1 MTHPLRVTRT
11 PSRNRRLPWAFRS
24 ELLLV
29 PLLFVLPF
37 ITGCAYF
44 NTFYNAQKS
53 FNEGLRLKEQ
63 NQQVQAKA
71 KFDKAIEKSARVV
84 QRWPNSRWVDD
95 ALFLIGRSYFETGQY
110 GRAIRQ
116 FDGLLLAF
124 PKSRYTGPA
133 SLWRARAMLGEKR
146 FAEAMLALAT
156 VRRDWPREADAAA
169 YTAALALIEHGDT
182 ERGLDSLSVLLN
194 RSRRSRW
201 RTEALKLLADARF
214 DAGSYAEAER
224 NYREYLR
231 AAPDPRRR
239 AEVQLR
245 LAAALLE
252 QGKAAPAARAARE
265 VVGRYP
271 QLDDQANL
279 LLGRALAALGR
290 TDEAVTT
297 WRSVRGQNDYGAE
310 AMFRIGRHF
319 EASGDLATAR
329 ACYDTARLRRPE
341 SVWGINAARRGLLVE
356 ALDARNNNTRPAD
369 EALFLLAEAY
379 NAALG
384 EYQQALELYGQVSD
398 SFPDSPFAPQAM
410 LAQAWILRTPLRDSA
425 AAEPLLHR
433 LIARYPDSEH
443 ADEARRWLGL
453 PVPQRRTA
461 STALPEKADSTPPA
475 RSQPATPPLPDQP
488 EPKPEQPEQLQ
499 QLAGESTPAPEPARP
514 LPASD
519 TTPTTASQLLP
530 LYFDTDSAS
539 LRSDQ
544 LEKLRRNARLIQD
557 SITARIRL
565 VGHCDP
571 RGSESYNQ
579 ALGQRRAETVRAL
592 LIAEGINP
600 DRLEAASEGESRP
613 VTLDPRQYALNRR
626 VEFELR

>member
-1 MTHPLRVTRT
+1 MTHPLRVTRA
-11 PSRNRRLPWAFRS
+11 PDRNRRLPWAFRP

-29 PLLFVLPF
+29 PLLLVLPF
-37 ITGCAYF
+37 TTGCAYF
-44 NTFYNAQKS
+44 NTFYNARKS
-53 FNEGLRLKEQ
+53 FNEGLLLKEQ

-95 ALFLIGRSYFETGQY
+95 ALFLIGRSYYETGQY
-110 GRAIRQ
+110 GRAVRQ

-133 SLWRARAMLGEKR
+133 ALWRARAMLGEKR
-146 FAEAMLALAT
+146 FAEAMLALAA

-169 YTAALALIEHGDT
+169 YTAALALIENGDT
-182 ERGLDSLSVLLN
+182 ERGLDSLSVLLK

-239 AEVQLR
+239 AEAQLR

-252 QGKAAPAARAARE
+252 QNKAALAARTARE

-297 WRSVRGQNDYGAE
+297 WRSVRGQNEYGAE

-384 EYQQALELYGQVSD
+384 EYQQALELYGRVSD
-398 SFPDSPFAPQAM
+398 SFPDSPFAAQAL

-425 AAEPLLHR
+425 AAEPLLRR
-433 LIARYPDSEH
+433 LITTYPDSEY

-453 PVPQRRTA
+453 PVPLRPTA
-461 STALPEKADSTPPA
+461 STARPERADSTPPT
-475 RSQPATPPLPDQP
+475 RTPPEPPPPPTQP
-488 EPKPEQPEQLQ
+488 EPKPEQLQ
-499 QLAGESTPAPEPARP
+499 QPPGQSRKAVEPDRTRSA
-514 LPASD
+514 AD
-519 TTPTTASQLLP
+519 TTRPALVRLLP

-544 LEKLRRNARLIQD
+544 LENLRRNARLIQD

-571 RGSESYNQ
+571 RGSESYNLT
-579 ALGQRRAETVRAL
+579 LGRRRAETVRDS
-592 LIAEGINP
+592 LIAAGISP
-600 DRLEAASEGESRP
+600 DRLETASEGERRP
-613 VTLDPRQYALNRR
+613 VTLDPQQYELNRR